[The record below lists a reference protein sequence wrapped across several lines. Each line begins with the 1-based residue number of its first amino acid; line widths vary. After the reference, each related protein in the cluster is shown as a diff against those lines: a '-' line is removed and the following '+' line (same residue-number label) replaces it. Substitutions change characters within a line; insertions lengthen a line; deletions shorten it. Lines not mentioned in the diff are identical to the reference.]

1 MFHLLRRRDSSTFLT
16 HSRSASSCFYVYASL
31 TQHTY
36 FASSLVVS
44 PLFEREITSAD
55 TKMLHMCFPFCMSIS
70 HGDLATLG
78 GTAEG
83 VQSSPILSFPAARF
97 AHPHSEI
104 DFAASNKLCCVQFL
118 FQYSFLFHEL
128 LLHFPSLNRLSFT
141 RYVDSRQ
148 PVSSFWFQFLQQ
160 TNHH

>member
-1 MFHLLRRRDSSTFLT
+1 MFHLLLRCDSSTFLT
-16 HSRSASSCFYVYASL
+16 HSFSASSCFYVYASL

-36 FASSLVVS
+36 LASSLVVS

-55 TKMLHMCFPFCMSIS
+55 TKMLHMCCPFCVSMSHDES
-70 HGDLATLG
+70 ATLG

-83 VQSSPILSFPAARF
+83 AISSFPAARI
-97 AHPHSEI
+97 AHPHSELL
-104 DFAASNKLCCVQFL
+104 FAISNKLCCVQFL

-141 RYVDSRQ
+141 SYVDSRQ